1 MAAPTPCVVTITV
14 EWLGQHKQGVYD
26 FSVVRE
32 YDHVVAEAKRE
43 GKEVHMA
50 RVHSICVEKNYQWR
64 KGSPRRTR
72 PPDGQTSL

>member
-50 RVHSICVEKNYQWR
+50 RVHGICVEKNYQWR